1 MYTINTQLVYFKYG
15 LDFKKLI
22 VNLKWCKLDK
32 FTTLNLQGLSF
43 NRAELEQ
50 FKEFIDQN
58 VINFP
63 GPCFVEETNREG
75 FDLIITNNLSQS
87 AFPYYFILSKNPK
100 LNLSN
105 SIYQTEMIV
114 LMDENYDHTT
124 DYTLDFDV
132 IGKIEI
138 YKEVKTK
145 L

>member
-22 VNLKWCKLDK
+22 VNLKWYKLDK
-32 FTTLNLQGLSF
+32 FTNLNLQALSF
-43 NRAELEQ
+43 NRAEIEQ

-63 GPCFVEETNREG
+63 GSCFVEETNREG
-75 FDLIITNNLSQS
+75 IDLLVTNNLSQS
-87 AFPYYFILSKNPK
+87 VVPYYFILSKNAK

-105 SIYQTEMIV
+105 SIYQAEMIV
-114 LMDENYDHTT
+114 LMDENYQYSKN
-124 DYTLDFDV
+124 YTLDFDV

-138 YKEVKTK
+138 YKELKIK